1 MELTLKLKESGRFLP
16 GRLVLFSPWT
26 DLTASGESYQSAR
39 DLDPMLTMNYIQAVR
54 SAYAPQTDW
63 ADPHLSPLFAEL
75 PGFPPTL
82 IHVGEREILRDA
94 STALAQ
100 KLRAAEVPCVI
111 RTWPDMWH
119 VFQMFPL
126 KSASEAMEHVADF
139 LQRYD

>member
-1 MELTLKLKESGRFLP
+1 M
-16 GRLVLFSPWT
+16 LFSPCT

-39 DLDPMLTMNYIQAVR
+39 ELDPMLTMNYIQAVR

-63 ADPHLSPLFAEL
+63 SDPHLSPLFADL
-75 PGFPPTL
+75 HGFPPTL
-82 IHVGEREILRDA
+82 IHVGEREILRDD

-100 KLRAAEVPCVI
+100 KLREAEVPCVI